1 MSTTDSTNVSAR
13 TPGDTVR
20 EFFAANTRGDV
31 DAVLGLFAPDAT
43 WVIPGDVN
51 VVPWVGKRD
60 VSGIAD
66 YMSALSA
73 NSEMTSFD
81 IVKWLEDGPDVIVV
95 GTFGFK
101 FPSGGQ
107 IVDDPFVIHMVVVD
121 GLVRSYII
129 HEDSLGLARAYA
141 GEDHEAHRS

>member
-1 MSTTDSTNVSAR
+1 MSASTSIR

-20 EFFAANTRGDV
+20 EFFAANARGDV
-31 DAVLGLFAPDAT
+31 DAVLDLFAPEAT

-51 VVPWVGKRD
+51 IVPWVGTRD
-60 VSGIAD
+60 VPGIAD

-73 NSEMTSFD
+73 NSEMTSFN
-81 IVKWLEDGPDVIVV
+81 ITKWIEDGPDVIVV

-101 FPSGGQ
+101 FASGGQ

-121 GLVRSYII
+121 GLVRSYVI

-141 GEDHEAHRS
+141 GEDRGLHGS